1 MKNLNLLFV
10 LILSLLVFACAQ
22 KGEKKVEKEE
32 VIIEL
37 TKEESFPDGYPQE
50 ITLPEG
56 FKPRNISEG
65 EGLSTGWKGDRT
77 YKTYRIEKLMPK
89 NRAVLI
95 EHYKKIVE
103 EQGWQGDWNFFDDGL
118 GASGTFTK
126 GNMEIE
132 VKITDMLFTFTIRVF
147 EE

>member
-1 MKNLNLLFV
+1 MKNLRLLFV
-10 LILSLLVFACAQ
+10 LVLSLLVFACAQ

-32 VIIEL
+32 TVIEIA
-37 TKEESFPDGYPQE
+37 KEESFPDGYPQE

-56 FKPRNISEG
+56 FTPRNISEG
-65 EGLSTGWKGDRT
+65 EGFSTGFKGDRT
-77 YKTYRIEKLMPK
+77 FKTYRIEKMMPK
-89 NRAVLI
+89 DRAELV
-95 EHYKKIVE
+95 EHYKKLVE
-103 EQGWQGDWNFFDDGL
+103 EQDWQGNWRFFDDGL

-132 VKITDMLFTFTIRVF
+132 VKITDMLFAFTIRVF